1 MKDTLHFKKRR
12 TTWTMDQTG
21 NPVTDIYVFHSFGCN
36 RHKDEDSSV
45 IAQPMFV
52 FKKERPCKRPAE
64 DPVHKT
70 ENVPSG
76 SRKRARTSYF
86 SFQSSDSESYRE
98 TVGSKK
104 QARTSSFIIIPSF
117 PPSQPDK
124 AEYIMSHLKKKRT
137 RILLN
142 ILENVCFVVKKN
154 NVFMTSGLSEDYVEV
169 KTTEQDLPTSN
180 NRQREVLRPAK
191 LQPPQATTYKTE
203 KKRIDE
209 NCLEENHETD
219 NQVKYNAPSRVRV
232 LIVAAIKFR
241 SCKKVLKYPK
251 SAFEQATGLGFFP
264 MSEDTYAWIDIS
276 KKLPHPLQISSSGT
290 THNRLVKDRTVSE
303 SEHSNFVFGENIVE
317 RVLKPEKSPELQ
329 SKDISEKEPICAPD
343 FHTIP
348 PWATPHFAKGSTL
361 AESAA
366 AYLSSKTAQRYFLEE
381 IEITTG
387 EEEEHNVLQINCRLF
402 LFNKALLCWTERGSG
417 CLRLNDT
424 SSNQHEML
432 QSRLVMRNQ
441 GSMRLILNTRL
452 WSQMVIERANRKSVC
467 ITATDLEDG
476 SVKVFLIQA
485 STKDIESLYAAIH
498 HRLVAQRNFTKQE
511 CGVNQVEYKLDV
523 QPISCDSDDEE
534 NEKKSP
540 GSNNR
545 SEHSPWIRR
554 QPVVCS

>member
-1 MKDTLHFKKRR
+1 MKDTPHFKKRR
-12 TTWTMDQTG
+12 STWTMDQTG
-21 NPVTDIYVFHSFGCN
+21 KPQTDIYVFHSFGCN
-36 RHKDEDSSV
+36 RHKEEDISV

-76 SRKRARTSYF
+76 SRKRARASYF
-86 SFQSSDSESYRE
+86 SFQSSELESYRG
-98 TVGSKK
+98 TVCSKK
-104 QARTSSFIIIPSF
+104 QIRKSSFIIIPLF
-117 PPSQPDK
+117 PPSQP
-124 AEYIMSHLKKKRT
+124 
-137 RILLN
+137 
-142 ILENVCFVVKKN
+142 VKKN
-154 NVFMTSGLSEDYVEV
+154 NVFMTSGISEDCIDV
-169 KTTEQDLPTSN
+169 KATEHDLPRS
-180 NRQREVLRPAK
+180 NRQREVLRPAR
-191 LQPPQATTYKTE
+191 LQPPQVTKYRME
-203 KKRIDE
+203 KKRTDE
-209 NCLEENHETD
+209 KILEENHETD
-219 NQVKYNAPSRVRV
+219 KQ
-232 LIVAAIKFR
+232 
-241 SCKKVLKYPK
+241 
-251 SAFEQATGLGFFP
+251 
-264 MSEDTYAWIDIS
+264 MSEDTYAWTDVS
-276 KKLPHPLQISSSGT
+276 KKIPCPLQISSSST
-290 THNRLVKDRTVSE
+290 MHNRLAQDRTVSE

-329 SKDISEKEPICAPD
+329 SEDGKNISEKKPLCAPD

-348 PWATPHFAKGSTL
+348 PWANFAQGSSTL

-366 AYLSSKTAQRYFLEE
+366 AYLSSKTAQRYLLEE

-424 SSNQHEML
+424 SSNQHGML

-441 GSMRLILNTRL
+441 GSMRLILNTKL
-452 WSQMVIERANRKSVC
+452 WTQMVIERANRKSVC
-467 ITATDLEDG
+467 VTATDLEDG

-498 HRLVAQRNFTKQE
+498 HRLVALKNFTKQE
-511 CGVNQVEYKLDV
+511 CGINQAEYKLDV

-534 NEKKSP
+534 NEKRSP

-545 SEHSPWIRR
+545 SG
-554 QPVVCS
+554 

>member
-1 MKDTLHFKKRR
+1 MRTEQTPARKVNDGLSVVRVFCTKVFCTKSTFSLAISSEHQMKDTPHFKRR
-12 TTWTMDQTG
+12 SSTWTMDQTR
-21 NPVTDIYVFHSFGCN
+21 NPQTDIYVFHSFGCN

-64 DPVHKT
+64 DPLHKT
-70 ENVPSG
+70 ENVPCG
-76 SRKRARTSYF
+76 PRKRARASYF
-86 SFQSSDSESYRE
+86 SFQPSESESYRE
-98 TVGSKK
+98 TVCSKK
-104 QARTSSFIIIPSF
+104 QARTSSFIIIPTF
-117 PPSQPDK
+117 PPSQP
-124 AEYIMSHLKKKRT
+124 
-137 RILLN
+137 
-142 ILENVCFVVKKN
+142 VKKN
-154 NVFMTSGLSEDYVEV
+154 NVFMTSGLSEDCIDV
-169 KTTEQDLPTSN
+169 KATEQDLPASN
-180 NRQREVLRPAK
+180 RRREVLRPAR
-191 LQPPQATTYKTE
+191 LQPPQVTTYRIE
-203 KKRIDE
+203 KKKTGE
-209 NCLEENHETD
+209 NLLEENHETD
-219 NQVKYNAPSRVRV
+219 NQ
-232 LIVAAIKFR
+232 
-241 SCKKVLKYPK
+241 
-251 SAFEQATGLGFFP
+251 
-264 MSEDTYAWIDIS
+264 MSEDAYIS
-276 KKLPHPLQISSSGT
+276 QKLPHPLQISSSST
-290 THNRLVKDRTVSE
+290 THNRLTKDRTVSE

-329 SKDISEKEPICAPD
+329 SKDISEKELICAPD

-366 AYLSSKTAQRYFLEE
+366 AYLSSKTAQRYLLEE

-424 SSNQHEML
+424 SSNQHGML

-441 GSMRLILNTRL
+441 GSMRLILNTKL
-452 WSQMVIERANRKSVC
+452 WTQMVIERANRKSAC

-498 HRLVAQRNFTKQE
+498 HRLVALRNFTKQE

-534 NEKKSP
+534 NEKRSP